1 MTVLSFQNLAFSF
14 GERELF
20 RNVNFEIN
28 DKEKVGFI
36 GSNGVGNTTILK
48 LIRGELEPT
57 EGAIVTGKEARLG
70 YMEQYTCS

>member
-36 GSNGVGNTTILK
+36 GSNHYI
-48 LIRGELEPT
+48 
-57 EGAIVTGKEARLG
+57 EAHQRRA
-70 YMEQYTCS
+70 